1 MSSIEDKLVIKQ
13 IYINS
18 LKDIKSSFT
27 SVSRQLGLSLEYV
40 NTSVESLIEKGSIE
54 VDYQNNYHLTELGRK
69 QISVILTGGTFDI
82 LHVGHLFTFNQSK
95 LLGDVL
101 VVIVATDKNVEK
113 LKNHPPTNSQKDR
126 TEIVD
131 YVKGVDAAIL
141 GDETD
146 YMKMIDIVNPDI
158 IALGYNQKHD
168 EKELYKAI
176 SARGYP
182 HVKIIRLQK
191 HVSGKSTSKI
201 VQEIIKHNYRE

>member
-1 MSSIEDKLVIKQ
+1 MSSIEDKFVIKQ

-18 LKDIKSSFT
+18 LKDIKSSLT
-27 SVSRQLGLSLEYV
+27 SISRQLGFSLDYV
-40 NTSVESLIEKGSIE
+40 NTSIESLIEKGSIE

-82 LHVGHLFTFNQSK
+82 LHVGHLFAFNQSK

-101 VVIVATDKNVEK
+101 VVVLATDKNVEK
-113 LKNHPPTNSQKDR
+113 LKNHPPTNSQEER
-126 TEIVD
+126 AEIVE
-131 YVKGVDAAIL
+131 YVKGVDAAIV

-146 YMKMIDIVNPDI
+146 FMKMIDAIKPDI
-158 IALGYNQKHD
+158 ITLGYDQKHD

-176 SARGYP
+176 SEGGYP